1 MVHGI
6 INHGAM
12 CYCNSTVQMLY
23 SMREFRQFIIDSG
36 IEAEPFDGL
45 GNIFRALEEP
55 GSEPIDIKDD
65 FISLRSEC
73 METLS
78 PKRLIRT
85 QEDVR
90 DFLSD
95 CIFRK
100 IEFLGMPDFLN
111 VMKKSTSTCNGV
123 TDEESVPIPGPALL
137 PLDFTK
143 PDIQGNLLSTL
154 HEESMDLARCPEGY
168 TKTTFFTGPPP
179 AYFIFSL
186 NRFVYDRNAEDLIK
200 IKNPVEINNI
210 LSIPFEGGSIK
221 YRIKGYIS
229 HLGNSAKEGHYYYHG
244 KGDDGQWRV
253 YNDTTIEMAPS
264 YNKEGTYLNVSAT
277 EKRRAY
283 IFLYELVQSEGAAPT
298 NTLSSG
304 LQNLSLGSSG
314 RAANNKKQMANKKPN
329 VTRGRPANNKKPNVT
344 RGRKLN
350 KKGAI
355 AHLESRRSVTP
366 NTLGRASRK
375 IRVRP
380 VGSEFTEKNIQ
391 NILNFTRKQKAEEK
405 KGKK

>member
-111 VMKKSTSTCNGV
+111 VMKKSISTCNGV
-123 TDEESVPIPGPALL
+123 PDEESVPIPGPALL

-168 TKTTFFTGPPP
+168 TKTTFFTGFPP

-200 IKNPVEINNI
+200 IKNPVEINK
-210 LSIPFEGGSIK
+210 LLRVPFEEGAVR

-229 HLGNSAKEGHYYYHG
+229 HMGANAKSGHYYYHG
-244 KGDDGQWRV
+244 KDDDGVWRL
-253 YNDTTIEMAPS
+253 YNDDTIEMVPS
-264 YNKEGTYLNVSAT
+264 YNKEGTYLNLT
-277 EKRRAY
+277 EVEKKRAY
-283 IFLYELVQSEGAAPT
+283 IFLYERDESEGAAPT

-304 LQNLSLGSSG
+304 LQQLSIGSSG
-314 RAANNKKQMANKKPN
+314 RPANKKPTMANKKL
-329 VTRGRPANNKKPNVT
+329 NVT

-355 AHLESRRSVTP
+355 ADLESRRSVTP